1 MSTNETNLCHNGH
14 HGVYVDLIKR
24 THSDN
29 SDQMVRGRTPRWK
42 DECYQFAQETTL
54 HGLKYISLKD
64 AFVFRR

>member
-14 HGVYVDLIKR
+14 HGVYVDLIRR

-29 SDQMVRGRTPRWK
+29 SDLMVKRRTPRWK

>member
-29 SDQMVRGRTPRWK
+29 RRRTPRWK

>member
-14 HGVYVDLIKR
+14 RGMYIDLIKR
-24 THSDN
+24 TDN
-29 SDQMVRGRTPRWK
+29 SDQMVRRRTPRWK